1 MLLDRKKIRKWA
13 KWVAL
18 ALAVIFGLS
27 FLFLG
32 VGYGGAGFN
41 LSAIFSRDNKT
52 QTTKPQT
59 AEEKLQ
65 SYLKTL
71 EANPKD
77 TTTML
82 EVATLYEQMYKEGE
96 GKGNEYL
103 LKAAAFLENAIDV
116 DPTVKDV
123 YLRLANIYLSKDVQ
137 AYESAVK
144 VLNKAASADPT
155 NPQVFLKLGAA
166 QQALGNKE
174 AAILAWQ
181 KYLQLAPNGD
191 MADVVKEQ
199 LDKLTATT
207 TTTQGG
213 STTTTQGGPTT
224 ITQSGSTTT
233 QGGSTS
239 ATTQA
244 GTTTS
249 TTAPASTTST
259 ASP

>member
-1 MLLDRKKIRKWA
+1 LLLDRKKIRKWA

-213 STTTTQGGPTT
+213 STT